1 VDLKTSVQV
10 TQTEWLTSAQSPST
24 PAVNPRNLALQ
35 AENSIT
41 LPHPVLNLNPSGTSV
56 VDLATW
62 FWLDPSIWTAES
74 VTATA
79 GPVSAT
85 AVARPVAVVWTSGD
99 GGRVVCDGPG
109 TAYVVS
115 LPSAWQ
121 NTNCSYDYPD
131 TSAGQPTLDGNPND
145 GAYVVT
151 ATVEWSVSWS
161 STGVAG
167 GGDLPTLYTASSS
180 LLRVVQVESVN
191 TASVGMAYQQ
201 SPLIGSDS

>member
-1 VDLKTSVQV
+1 
-10 TQTEWLTSAQSPST
+10 
-24 PAVNPRNLALQ
+24 
-35 AENSIT
+35 
-41 LPHPVLNLNPSGTSV
+41 

-62 FWLDPSIWTAES
+62 FWLDPSIWRAES

-85 AVARPVAVVWTSGD
+85 AVARPIAVVWTTGD

-115 LPSAWQ
+115 LPAASQ
-121 NTNCSYDYPD
+121 NTACSYDYPD
-131 TSAGQPTLDGNPND
+131 TSAGQLTLDGDPDD
-145 GAYVVT
+145 GMYVVT

-161 STGVAG
+161 SIGVAG
-167 GGDLPTLYTASSS
+167 GGSLPTLYTSSSS

-201 SPLIGSDS
+201 SPLIGSGS